1 MATLKRQLDGY
12 RLTTAEITYRLP
24 DCLHLLQTYLWQ
36 EYDLAPRFPRL
47 QDFLAFW
54 EQNLDGP
61 LHSVRVASARVIT
74 PSQFRHFEADKI
86 IH

>member
-1 MATLKRQLDGY
+1 MATLKTQLDGY

-24 DCLHLLQTYLWQ
+24 DWPKLLQTYLWQ

-47 QDFLAFW
+47 HEFLAFW

-61 LHSVRVASARVIT
+61 LHSVRVASARLVT
-74 PSQFRHFEADKI
+74 PSQYRHLDGDKI
-86 IH
+86 LH